1 MLKPLSAITESPS
14 SRYSNNPHSAVS
26 FLSEMLPPNRS
37 EMKHIAPEGDIAINA
52 LKVL

>member
-37 EMKHIAPEGDIAINA
+37 ELKHIAPEGDIAIM
-52 LKVL
+52 LYKVL